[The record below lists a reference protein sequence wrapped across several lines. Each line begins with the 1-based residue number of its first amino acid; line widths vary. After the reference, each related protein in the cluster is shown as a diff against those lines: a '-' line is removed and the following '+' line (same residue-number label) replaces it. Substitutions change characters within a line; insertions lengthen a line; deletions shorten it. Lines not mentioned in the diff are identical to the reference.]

1 MTRCLV
7 RIAVLAVLPFYP
19 PALAAQ
25 ISISGIE
32 ISGSDISTI
41 RRAAKILRTA
51 RDVADAGTIVANS
64 GSTRKRAS
72 RAVTT
77 GRRYVGVPYVWGG
90 STPSG
95 FDCSGFV
102 QYVYRKNGVPL
113 PRTSRQMAHAGKKVS
128 ASVANLR
135 EGDLMLF
142 RGRNGVI
149 NHVALYAG
157 RNRILHS
164 SSSAGGVGF
173 DDLSTKRGQ
182 YFRTHLVA
190 ARRVTGD
197 GRSLLRALEQI
208 YRDFPFDE
216 FDAPDQ
222 APRKVRI
229 DFD

>member
-1 MTRCLV
+1 MPRCLV
-7 RIAVLAVLPFYP
+7 RVAVPAFLFFLPS
-19 PALAAQ
+19 ALSAQ
-25 ISISGIE
+25 ISISGIT
-32 ISGSDISTI
+32 ISGVDTREI
-41 RRAAKILRTA
+41 RRAVKILRTA
-51 RDVADAGTIVANS
+51 RDVADAGTIVVNG
-64 GSTRKRAS
+64 GSTRKRAQG
-72 RAVTT
+72 AVST

-90 STPSG
+90 STPRG

-102 QYVYRKNGVPL
+102 QYVYRKHGVPL
-113 PRTSRQMAHAGKKVS
+113 PRTSRQMAHAGQRVS

-173 DDLSTKRGQ
+173 DDLSSKRGH
-182 YFRTHLVA
+182 YFRSHLVA
-190 ARRVTGD
+190 VRRVNGD
-197 GRSLLRALEQI
+197 GRSLLEALEKI
-208 YRDFPFDE
+208 YRDFPFEE

-222 APRKVRI
+222 APRKVQIRLN
-229 DFD
+229 

>member
-1 MTRCLV
+1 MPRRLV
-7 RIAVLAVLPFYP
+7 RAAIVAFLPFFP
-19 PALAAQ
+19 LPLDAQ
-25 ISISGIE
+25 ITISGIE
-32 ISGSDISTI
+32 ITGL

-64 GSTRKRAS
+64 GSSRKRAKA
-72 RAVTT
+72 AVVT

-102 QYVYRKNGVPL
+102 QYVYRKHGVPL
-113 PRTSRQMAHAGKKVS
+113 PRTSRQMAHAGQKVKPS
-128 ASVANLR
+128 IANLS

-164 SSSAGGVGF
+164 SSSGRGVGF
-173 DDLSTKRGQ
+173 DDLSSKRGQ
-182 YFRTHLVA
+182 YFRSHLVA
-190 ARRVTGD
+190 ARRVTGN
-197 GRSLLRALEQI
+197 GRALLEALEKI
-208 YRDFPFDE
+208 YRDFPFEE
-216 FDAPDQ
+216 FDPPDDAP
-222 APRKVRI
+222 VRRR
-229 DFD
+229 

>member
-1 MTRCLV
+1 MSRCLV
-7 RIAVLAVLPFYP
+7 SIAVLAFLPLSP
-19 PALAAQ
+19 PALSAQ
-25 ISISGIE
+25 ISVSGIE
-32 ISGSDISTI
+32 ISGTDISTI

-64 GSTRKRAS
+64 GSTRKRAA
-72 RAVTT
+72 RAVAT

-102 QYVYRKNGVPL
+102 QYVYRKHGVPL
-113 PRTSRQMAHAGKKVS
+113 PRTSRQMAHAGQKVR
-128 ASVANLR
+128 ASVASLR

-173 DDLSTKRGQ
+173 DDLSSRRGK

-190 ARRVTGD
+190 VRRVNGD

-208 YRDFPFDE
+208 YRDFPFEE

-222 APRKVRI
+222 APRKI
-229 DFD
+229 EIKLN